1 MQNFSA
7 LSLGEC
13 GNFCTFAAMLRLSN
27 LSVGYKSRVIASGIN
42 AELQRGKLTCLLGVN
57 GCGKS
62 TLLRTMCGFI
72 DPLEGEV
79 YLGEQAMGS
88 LTPQERARKISIV
101 LTHNEGIRGMTVWDI
116 VAMGRNP
123 YTGFWGRLSDEDR
136 RVIRE
141 SLEMVGLDGDVD
153 SFEHRRITEI
163 SDGERQKV
171 MTAKA
176 IAQQTPV
183 ILLDEPTAFL
193 DYPSK
198 GRMFKL
204 LAQIARDMD
213 KAILL
218 STHDLEHAK
227 QYADLAWVMSGP
239 HLSPLR
245 FPPQGTDPP
254 RGEGIREFRVESL
267 EFREGISSLMG

>member
-1 MQNFSA
+1 
-7 LSLGEC
+7 
-13 GNFCTFAAMLRLSN
+13 MLRLSN

-72 DPLEGEV
+72 APLEGEV
-79 YLGEQAMGS
+79 FLGEQPMGS
-88 LTPQERARKISIV
+88 LTAQERARNISIV
-101 LTHNEGIRGMTVWDI
+101 LTHNEEIRGMTVWDV

-123 YTGFWGRLSDEDR
+123 YTGFWGRLDDEDR
-136 RVIRE
+136 EIIRK
-141 SLEMVGLDGDVD
+141 SLEMVGLSGDVNN
-153 SFEHRRITEI
+153 FEHRRITEI

-198 GRMFKL
+198 GKMFKL

-227 QYADLAWVMSGP
+227 QYADLAWVMT
-239 HLSPLR
+239 
-245 FPPQGTDPP
+245 PQGK
-254 RGEGIREFRVESL
+254 GIEVKSL
-267 EFREGISSLMG
+267 KSEDGQTIGSDVPLIFW

>member
-1 MQNFSA
+1 
-7 LSLGEC
+7 
-13 GNFCTFAAMLRLSN
+13 MLRLSN
-27 LSVGYKSRVIASGIN
+27 LSVGYKSRVIASCIN

-72 DPLEGEV
+72 APLEGEV
-79 YLGEQAMGS
+79 FLGEQPMSS
-88 LTPQERARKISIV
+88 LTPQERARNISIV
-101 LTHNEGIRGMTVWDI
+101 LTHNENIRGMTVWDI

-123 YTGFWGRLSDEDR
+123 YTGFWGRLGDEDR
-136 RVIRE
+136 EIIRK
-141 SLEMVGLDGDVD
+141 SLEMVGLDGDVKG
-153 SFEHRRITEI
+153 FEHRRITEI

-227 QYADLAWVMSGP
+227 QYADLAWVMT
-239 HLSPLR
+239 
-245 FPPQGTDPP
+245 PQ
-254 RGEGIREFRVESL
+254 GEGIMEFQVSSSCAPAGAQASKL
-267 EFREGISSLMG
+267 GTKFQEGLSSLMA

>member
-1 MQNFSA
+1 
-7 LSLGEC
+7 
-13 GNFCTFAAMLRLSN
+13 MLRLSN

-72 DPLEGEV
+72 APLEGEV
-79 YLGEQAMGS
+79 FLGEQPMSS
-88 LTPQERARKISIV
+88 LTAQERARNISIV
-101 LTHNEGIRGMTVWDI
+101 LTHNEDIRGMTVWDV
-116 VAMGRNP
+116 VAMGRSP
-123 YTGFWGRLSDEDR
+123 YTGYWGRLEDNDR
-136 RVIRE
+136 EIIRK
-141 SLEMVGLDGDVD
+141 SLEMVGLGGDVNN
-153 SFEHRRITEI
+153 FEHRRITEI

-227 QYADLAWVMSGP
+227 QYADLAWVMT
-239 HLSPLR
+239 
-245 FPPQGTDPP
+245 PQGK
-254 RGEGIREFRVESL
+254 GIEVKSL
-267 EFREGISSLMG
+267 KSENGQTIGSDVPLIFW

>member
-1 MQNFSA
+1 
-7 LSLGEC
+7 
-13 GNFCTFAAMLRLSN
+13 MLRLSN

-72 DPLEGEV
+72 APLEGEV
-79 YLGEQAMGS
+79 LLGEQPMSS
-88 LTPQERARKISIV
+88 LTAQERARNISIV
-101 LTHNEGIRGMTVWDI
+101 LTHNEDIRGMTVWDV

-123 YTGFWGRLSDEDR
+123 YTGFWGRLDDEDR
-136 RVIRE
+136 EIIRK
-141 SLEMVGLDGDVD
+141 SLEMVGLGGDVNN
-153 SFEHRRITEI
+153 FEHRRITEI

-227 QYADLAWVMSGP
+227 QYADLAWVMTP
-239 HLSPLR
+239 HGKGIEVKSLKSEDGQTIGSEVPLI
-245 FPPQGTDPP
+245 FW
-254 RGEGIREFRVESL
+254 
-267 EFREGISSLMG
+267 

>member
-1 MQNFSA
+1 
-7 LSLGEC
+7 
-13 GNFCTFAAMLRLSN
+13 MLRLSN

-72 DPLEGEV
+72 APLEGEV
-79 YLGEQAMGS
+79 FLGEQPMSS
-88 LTPQERARKISIV
+88 LTAQERARNISIV
-101 LTHNEGIRGMTVWDI
+101 LTHNEDIRGMTVWDV
-116 VAMGRNP
+116 VAMGRSP
-123 YTGFWGRLSDEDR
+123 YTGYWGRLEDNDR
-136 RVIRE
+136 EIIRK
-141 SLEMVGLDGDVD
+141 SLEMVGLSGDVNN
-153 SFEHRRITEI
+153 FEHRRITEI

-227 QYADLAWVMSGP
+227 QYADLAWVMEKDKGSLRCQSMG
-239 HLSPLR
+239 SEVPLV
-245 FPPQGTDPP
+245 FW
-254 RGEGIREFRVESL
+254 
-267 EFREGISSLMG
+267 